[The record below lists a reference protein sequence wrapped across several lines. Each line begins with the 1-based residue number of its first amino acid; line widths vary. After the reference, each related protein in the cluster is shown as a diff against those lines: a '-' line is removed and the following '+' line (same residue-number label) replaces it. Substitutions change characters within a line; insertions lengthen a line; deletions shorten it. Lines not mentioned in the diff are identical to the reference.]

1 MSSLLPPTS
10 PLIMEALVSIDVYDL
25 GFEGDP
31 FTWCNRHPEP
41 DTIFERLD
49 RACADSEWRHKFPNT
64 VVRHIPTTS
73 SDHVVL
79 SIDTENNHKPARPKH
94 RSFRFEASWTS
105 SADCEQ
111 VIREGWN
118 AWAGNGQVSL
128 AERQRGCAARLQSW
142 YNSKGSHS
150 FKRQI
155 RLREKDLERIRLQPI
170 SASSKLEESKIRAD
184 IEQLLSKEEVYWK
197 QRGKAHWLREGD
209 RNTSYFHNRASFR
222 RRTNDIT
229 RIKNGD
235 GQWLELEE
243 EIRDHIETYFGEI
256 FRSRN
261 PSEEELEKGTEAIS
275 GRLSEQLRQIS
286 PSRTL
291 LKKCPKPYR
300 KWPR

>member
-1 MSSLLPPTS
+1 MAQITFSSTPKFWASSHRCYCVPGIRVRGLEVHGFLWIRRCGVSSALLGLSTLKNQSRRAWLIAGDFNEILDDSEKRGGRPR
-10 PLIMEALVSIDVYDL
+10 PLWQVRRFREALVSIDVYDL

-41 DTIFERLD
+41 DIIFERLD

-94 RSFRFEASWTS
+94 RPFRFEASWTS

-118 AWAGNGQVSL
+118 AWAGNGLVSL

-155 RLREKDLERIRLQPI
+155 RLREKNLERIRLQPI
-170 SASSKLEESKIRAD
+170 SASTLEES
-184 IEQLLSKEEVYWK
+184 
-197 QRGKAHWLREGD
+197 
-209 RNTSYFHNRASFR
+209 NRVQGIL
-222 RRTNDIT
+222 TI
-229 RIKNGD
+229 G
-235 GQWLELEE
+235 
-243 EIRDHIETYFGEI
+243 
-256 FRSRN
+256 
-261 PSEEELEKGTEAIS
+261 
-275 GRLSEQLRQIS
+275 
-286 PSRTL
+286 
-291 LKKCPKPYR
+291 
-300 KWPR
+300 